1 MPTGRVR
8 GLTNP
13 PPEVLRLERWLS
25 PAVLAYSNRPDAH
38 DLSSAPRGRVSFAEM
53 ENLRMGPRCAGS
65 LGRFLA
71 CAFFTISLDMDRGP
85 WLGAQVKMRATVL
98 LRIFL
103 EKAGTLPGAVCLPY
117 IRRSNSPG
125 MVTRLSAS
133 PLAWNR

>member
-65 LGRFLA
+65 LGRFPA

-85 WLGAQVKMRATVL
+85 WLGAQVKMRATVH
-98 LRIFL
+98 LRD
-103 EKAGTLPGAVCLPY
+103 LPGEGRDVA
-117 IRRSNSPG
+117 RSGVFAIHPTLEFSRHG
-125 MVTRLSAS
+125 HAAQCVSARLE
-133 PLAWNR
+133 